1 MHGRQIAGIALVGV
15 GFSLLVINLTG
26 VGAVAVLA
34 LGGLAFLFAYLA
46 TRTYGLLV
54 PGGILTGLGAAL
66 VLDDLGL
73 TEDTALLGLAA
84 GFLLIPLVQ
93 LGTAGHRD
101 AGWWWP
107 LIPAGILGTI
117 GTAQLIDGRRTALV
131 LSGLLIVL
139 GLVSLWSGARQAGA
153 ARGARELT
161 AELAAKERDAAE
173 GGEGSDGTEGAV
185 DPIGTAA
192 GATATESLSL
202 SGEPAD
208 DGHPEG
214 REAR

>member
-46 TRTYGLLV
+46 TRSYGLLV
-54 PGGILTGLGAAL
+54 PGGILTGLGTAL

-93 LGTAGHRD
+93 LGTAGRRD

-153 ARGARELT
+153 ARAARD
-161 AELAAKERDAAE
+161 LAAERAAQEHDDAE
-173 GGEGSDGTEGAV
+173 DDGGSIAREGAV
-185 DPIGTAA
+185 DPSGAA
-192 GATATESLSL
+192 GGATATESLSL
-202 SGEPAD
+202 SDEPAD
-208 DGHPEG
+208 DEHPEG

>member
-15 GFSLLVINLTG
+15 GCSLLVINLTG

-46 TRTYGLLV
+46 TRAYGMLV
-54 PGGILTGLGAAL
+54 PGGILTGLGTAL

-93 LGTAGHRD
+93 LGTAGRRD

-139 GLVSLWSGARQAGA
+139 GLLSLWSGARQAGA
-153 ARGARELT
+153 ARGARELA
-161 AELAAKERDAAE
+161 AELAAQARDAAE
-173 GGEGSDGTEGAV
+173 DGEGSV
-185 DPIGTAA
+185 DPIGSA
-192 GATATESLSL
+192 GGASATESSPLTD
-202 SGEPAD
+202 EPAD
-208 DGHPEG
+208 DEHPEG
-214 REAR
+214 RKAR